1 MIYGKECRNPK
12 HTRSEA
18 MQTKSS
24 IGCPRWFCKPEFLK
38 LSTIISCAIEF
49 VFFPYHLLLW
59 VKNLVLSF
67 WQTWL
72 ILLMNIMLIH
82 LWNPNYLRIE
92 QTCGHS
98 PKAPACPPTTR
109 VIPPRG
115 MAHVVMTKTKTKS
128 KTKTPSHQPISS
140 VCQYQIWEIT
150 HMFHL
155 GDGSHMFP
163 CKRKILVAR
172 KSGSTPISSG
182 AASFLIWVTLLK
194 KKKDKTINFSSGA
207 ASSLA

>member
-1 MIYGKECRNPK
+1 MAKNAEIPNIPGVKPCKQNQASAVQGGFAN
-12 HTRSEA
+12 RS
-18 MQTKSS
+18 SWNS
-24 IGCPRWFCKPEFLK
+24 P
-38 LSTIISCAIEF
+38 TIISCAIEF

-82 LWNPNYLRIE
+82 LWNLNYLRIE

-115 MAHVVMTKTKTKS
+115 MAHVVMTKT

-172 KSGSTPISSG
+172 KSGSRPISSD

-194 KKKDKTINFSSGA
+194 KKKDKTINFFSGA